1 MKILIIEDEINIA
14 RVIQLYLEQANYTVL
29 VATDGVAGLELHARE
44 HPDLV
49 ILDLMLPALD
59 GMEVCR
65 RIRAWANTPIL
76 MLTAR
81 QGEED
86 RIAGLELG
94 ADDYLVKPFSPR
106 EVVSRVKAILRR
118 TAQSAATGT
127 EMKGV
132 EAEDKAKHEELHFAG
147 LRINIPARRVEVNG
161 EKVTLTAKEFDLLLT
176 LASAPDRVF
185 TRETL
190 LNSVWGYTYLGDGRT
205 VDVHIGTLRKKMEAV
220 VDAPQYIKTVWGVGY
235 KFEPEGLARPA
246 CTELPG
252 RGTGCYRG
260 VDGRHHLRCTELLL
274 QYRKRPLAHASR
286 VNRRTGCAVLSC
298 CRRKL
303 GQSAA
308 DRVE

>member
-1 MKILIIEDEINIA
+1 MKILVIEDEANIA
-14 RVIQLYLEQANYTVL
+14 QVLRLYLEQAGYTVL
-29 VATDGVAGLELHARE
+29 TASDGVAGLELHARE

-118 TAQSAATGT
+118 AQNLAIQSQEQQSSSPTNPRL
-127 EMKGV
+127 EQVKD
-132 EAEDKAKHEELHFAG
+132 EREI
-147 LRINIPARRVEVNG
+147 LRFGRLVINIPARRVEVNG
-161 EKVTLTAKEFDLLLT
+161 QTIALTVKEFDLLVT

-185 TRETL
+185 TREAL
-190 LNSVWGYTYLGDGRT
+190 LNQVWGFTYLGDGRT
-205 VDVHIGTLRKKMEAV
+205 VDVHIGTLRKKIESV
-220 VDAPQYIKTVWGVGY
+220 PGAPHIIKTVWGVGY
-235 KFEPEGLARPA
+235 KFAPEG
-246 CTELPG
+246 TE
-252 RGTGCYRG
+252 
-260 VDGRHHLRCTELLL
+260 
-274 QYRKRPLAHASR
+274 
-286 VNRRTGCAVLSC
+286 
-298 CRRKL
+298 
-303 GQSAA
+303 
-308 DRVE
+308 